1 MVPQNITEI
10 KRDNIFTERRKKSEE
25 KKIEKSIDW
34 FREEKDKV
42 SKILREVKEINS

>member
-10 KRDNIFTERRKKSEE
+10 KRDNIFTGKSIKSKE

-34 FREEKDKV
+34 FREEKEKV

>member
-10 KRDNIFTERRKKSEE
+10 KRDNIFTIFTGKSIKSKE

-34 FREEKDKV
+34 FREEKEKV
-42 SKILREVKEINS
+42 SKILREVK